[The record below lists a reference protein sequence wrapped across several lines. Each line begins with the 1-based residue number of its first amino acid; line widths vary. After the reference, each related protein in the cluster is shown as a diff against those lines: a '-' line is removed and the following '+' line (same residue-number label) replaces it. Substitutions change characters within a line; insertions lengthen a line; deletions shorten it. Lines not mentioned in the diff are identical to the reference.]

1 VHGTDGVEGAV
12 RAVEGIAS
20 GLGWAKAAKTVAVLG
35 QPTKSDLEQCWELG
49 ATLAAGLM
57 S

>member
-1 VHGTDGVEGAV
+1 V